1 MVTDHPDNLDLA
13 VRRIRL
19 GLSQAAIAE
28 RMGRFHFSELS
39 RFEHGQRDFLPARA
53 RGERKQ
59 TRADYERVLDEL
71 EAERAQ
77 AGAA

>member
-1 MVTDHPDNLDLA
+1 MPEDNLDLA
-13 VRRIRL
+13 MRRVRL
-19 GLSQAAIAE
+19 GLSQAQIAE

-39 RFEHGQRDFLPARA
+39 RFEHGLRDFLPSKA

-59 TRADYERVLDEL
+59 TRADYEAVLAQL
-71 EAERAQ
+71 EAERAT